1 MFSIEPLND
10 VTSTVSCYSF
20 IQEKVVAKFSPLFK
34 IMVSV
39 REGQVDRQPQKKY
52 KPFLLFSSF
61 NLFTTCAELEDCII
75 K

>member
-39 REGQVDRQPQKKY
+39 REGQVDRQPQKKIQTLLAIF
-52 KPFLLFSSF
+52 FLQFVYHLCR
-61 NLFTTCAELEDCII
+61 T
-75 K
+75 